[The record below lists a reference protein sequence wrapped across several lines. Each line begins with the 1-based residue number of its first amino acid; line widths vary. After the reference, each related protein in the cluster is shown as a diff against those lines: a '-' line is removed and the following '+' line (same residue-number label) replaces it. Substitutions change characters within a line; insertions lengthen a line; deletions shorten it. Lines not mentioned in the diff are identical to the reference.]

1 MFDDVDHEVIDSPAA
16 LLRHLY
22 EEHHVAEVRDLDPA
36 TAPVQFWLRRHAEL
50 ERAAKLQA
58 ARAIV
63 QGGPPSPAEAGE
75 PPARPGRG
83 EEATRPGRGEEATRA
98 ERGGQQAAD
107 ATPGRG
113 SGGFADPL
121 VEAVAVALARR
132 GLDER
137 RVRGWIRGYRSRDGR
152 LRGENGVRA
161 EFIRP
166 LLDALAGRVGGAAA
180 PPRPGAGERGQA
192 RPAPAAAAAD
202 DDLMAIADALQRPG
216 GGRGGRGRPAQ
227 PRAPADDDVMALANA
242 VQRRARE
249 AGPPHR

>member
-22 EEHHVAEVRDLDPA
+22 EEHHVAEARDLDPA

-50 ERAAKLQA
+50 ERAATLQA

-63 QGGPPSPAEAGE
+63 QGGPPSPPEAGG
-75 PPARPGRG
+75 PPARPGRA
-83 EEATRPGRGEEATRA
+83 EEATRPEGGGR
-98 ERGGQQAAD
+98 QAAD

-137 RVRGWIRGYRSRDGR
+137 RVRSWIRGYRGRDGR
-152 LRGENGVRA
+152 LRGEDGVRA

-166 LLDALAGRVGGAAA
+166 LLDALAGRVAGAAA

-192 RPAPAAAAAD
+192 RPAAAAAGAD

-227 PRAPADDDVMALANA
+227 ARAPADDDVMALANA
-242 VQRRARE
+242 VQRRHAR
-249 AGPPHR
+249 